1 MLVDVLTVVLVNPNV
16 QLEQSARAMEFVLSM
31 QELVLTAVHVQA
43 FAPQM

>member
-16 QLEQSARAMEFVLSM
+16 QLEQSARAMEFALSM

-43 FAPQM
+43 FVPQM